1 MRHQYTPVFRE
12 FTTSSMWAKSPAIR
26 CVWMWLMLNADPEGY
41 VPGTI
46 PGIAIAAN
54 VTEEEARE
62 AFALFQAPDPD
73 SSTPD
78 FEGRRLVKVD
88 RGWHL
93 INFVAHRERAKQ
105 EAEKAR
111 KRRWAQ
117 KNYEETRQLSLPGI
131 ETQGLSQVI
140 DCNAELNDI
149 FLADSGE
156 PLVAPKPKPIPKP
169 REEEGTPLPPA
180 GLPRTAD
187 TATVRS
193 LVLDKL
199 PDDWELSD
207 ELRADAVIAGV
218 PPADIDLRINDLR
231 LGPIGGTRGIFAH
244 KLNDYIKRQFPKWR
258 SWAETDRAKALS
270 RAAKGAPKR
279 FGGGEPP
286 LEPTE
291 RERGHARKHGY
302 DIDELFRALNE
313 QDCVT
318 RLGRAGAHEE
328 AKRRMAA
335 AAKAAKE
342 RAA

>member
-12 FTTSSMWAKSPAIR
+12 FTTSSMWAAKPAIR
-26 CVWMWLMLNADPEGY
+26 CVWLWLLLHADPEGY

-54 VTEEEARE
+54 VTEAEARE
-62 AFALFQAPDPD
+62 AFALFMAPDPD
-73 SSTPD
+73 SSSREH
-78 FEGRRLVKVD
+78 EGRRLIKVE
-88 RGWHL
+88 RGWH
-93 INFVAHRERAKQ
+93 IVTFVAHRERAKE

-117 KNYEETRQLSLPGI
+117 KNYEDTRQLSLPGFDAERPS
-131 ETQGLSQVI
+131 ETL
-140 DCNAELNDI
+140 D
-149 FLADSGE
+149 
-156 PLVAPKPKPIPKP
+156 APKPKPKSLSPKKEKEGALRVGERVVGTYVVTDRIP
-169 REEEGTPLPPA
+169 E
-180 GLPRTAD
+180 
-187 TATVRS
+187 
-193 LVLDKL
+193 
-199 PDDWELSD
+199 DWVISD
-207 ELRADAVIAGV
+207 ELRAAAITAGV
-218 PPADIDLRINDLR
+218 PPADIDDRIADLR
-231 LGPIGGTRGIFAH
+231 TGPIGGVRGIFLH
-244 KLNDYIKRQFPKWR
+244 KVDDYIKHQFPKWR

-291 RERGHARKHGY
+291 RERRHAVKHGY

-318 RLGRAGAHEE
+318 RLGREGARDE
-328 AKRRMAA
+328 AKRRMSA